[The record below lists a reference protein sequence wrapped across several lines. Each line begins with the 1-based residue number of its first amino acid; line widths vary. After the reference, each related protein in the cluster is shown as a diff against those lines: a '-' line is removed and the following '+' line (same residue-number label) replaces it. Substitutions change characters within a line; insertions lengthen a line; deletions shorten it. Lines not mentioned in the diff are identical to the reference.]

1 MMRAER
7 HNRFI
12 KALGVLSIVL
22 LALFLSPSE
31 GRAVTGA
38 DICASL
44 STYGGEGGDYD
55 NDGFT
60 NVQECD
66 GITFVGS
73 SAASFPGYNARN
85 GLNRTGYLDPAGEDL
100 FFFLVRANNSLI
112 PASTP
117 EGIYSAGLG
126 VTTHEIT
133 PSDADV
139 NRYVTPTQKAV
150 RITESLDTTGTIF
163 GAAWQGSPNDLD
175 GATVY
180 TQRIANFVNG
190 KCASATTCK
199 DSSGAAVGAASVI
212 NLYIKN
218 VIAHEAGHVTKLTPV
233 YSSRYEWHYAAGSG
247 TVMEQSA
254 KFTSKGG
261 TVTFYL
267 SQHYTAA
274 DVAGVALK

>member
-1 MMRAER
+1 MTRAEQ
-7 HNRFI
+7 HLWII
-12 KALGVLSIVL
+12 KALGVVSIAL
-22 LALFLSPSE
+22 MALFLSPSE
-31 GRAVTGA
+31 GRAVTGS
-38 DICASL
+38 DVCASL
-44 STYGGEGGDYD
+44 ATYGGADGDYD

-60 NVQECD
+60 NAQECD

-73 SAASFPGYNARN
+73 GATFTGYINRGQAA
-85 GLNRTGYLDPAGEDL
+85 RTGYLDPAGEDL
-100 FFFLVRANNSLI
+100 FFFLVRASNSLI

-126 VTTHEIT
+126 VATHEIS

-163 GAAWQGSPNDLD
+163 GSAWQGSPNELD

-180 TQRIANFVNG
+180 TQRIKNFVNG
-190 KCASATTCK
+190 KCPSTVTCK
-199 DSSGAAVGAASVI
+199 DSTGQATGAQNVI

-267 SQHYTAA
+267 SQQYTPA
-274 DVAGVALK
+274 DVAGVGLK